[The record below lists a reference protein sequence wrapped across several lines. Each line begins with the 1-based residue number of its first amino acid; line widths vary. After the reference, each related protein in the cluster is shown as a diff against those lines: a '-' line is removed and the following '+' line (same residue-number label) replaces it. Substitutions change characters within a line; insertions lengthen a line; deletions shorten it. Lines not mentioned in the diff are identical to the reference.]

1 MRCACAVCALF
12 VRCASA
18 VRSRLFFRLLT
29 YTSLVAV
36 AHLHLSPTPP
46 CPRVSC
52 FTFPCVAPRPP
63 LSPPVSHH
71 VLFLQVVCPKE
82 VQAFMKALEKG
93 SEEDN
98 LKAYGA
104 LLKCNAKF
112 QADGEKLFS

>member
-1 MRCACAVCALF
+1 
-12 VRCASA
+12 
-18 VRSRLFFRLLT
+18 
-29 YTSLVAV
+29 
-36 AHLHLSPTPP
+36 
-46 CPRVSC
+46 
-52 FTFPCVAPRPP
+52 
-63 LSPPVSHH
+63 

-82 VQAFMKALEKG
+82 VQAFIKALEKG